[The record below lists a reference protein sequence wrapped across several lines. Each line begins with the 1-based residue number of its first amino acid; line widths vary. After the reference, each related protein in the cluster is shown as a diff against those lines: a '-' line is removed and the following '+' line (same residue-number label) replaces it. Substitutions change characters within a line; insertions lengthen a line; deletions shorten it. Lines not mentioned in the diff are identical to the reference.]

1 MYIRLPCDWLLP
13 SELSHHVPSIFQ
25 AVQELLDTVISELT
39 DRGEEETIG
48 EIYEALTKSVD
59 KRDQDPNK
67 QQTINEGKAWV

>member
-1 MYIRLPCDWLLP
+1 M
-13 SELSHHVPSIFQ
+13 
-25 AVQELLDTVISELT
+25 ISELT

-67 QQTINEGKAWV
+67 QQTINEGKA